1 MRTFLKYIVLVIV
14 ISIVSYSLQIL
25 WVKLV
30 EPIMESNGIMFQ
42 GILPEGQIISGIAV
56 ILINIVGAVVL
67 GVLFNGNIPIWL
79 CLFYN
84 ILYTV
89 FLLIYSPGR
98 LEFHLSDN
106 FFTSVPFMAFL
117 LDMIPFVIARICIQ
131 GQKG

>member
-1 MRTFLKYIVLVIV
+1 MRTFIKYIVSVII
-14 ISIVSYSLQIL
+14 ISIVSYFLQVL
-25 WVKLV
+25 WVKIV

-67 GVLFNGNIPIWL
+67 GVLFNGNIPILL

-98 LEFHLSDN
+98 LEFNLSDN

-117 LDMIPFVIARICIQ
+117 LDIIPFVIARICIQ

>member
-1 MRTFLKYIVLVIV
+1 MRIFIKYIISVII

-67 GVLFNGNIPIWL
+67 GVLFNGSIPIWL

-89 FLLIYSPGR
+89 FLLIYSPVGWNFIFPIISLPLFLLR
-98 LEFHLSDN
+98 LFYLILFHL
-106 FFTSVPFMAFL
+106 
-117 LDMIPFVIARICIQ
+117 
-131 GQKG
+131 

>member
-1 MRTFLKYIVLVIV
+1 MRRFITYIISVII
-14 ISIVSYSLQIL
+14 ISIVSYSLQVL
-25 WVKLV
+25 WVKIV

-79 CLFYN
+79 C

-117 LDMIPFVIARICIQ
+117 LDIIPFVITRICIQ
-131 GQKG
+131 RQKG

>member
-1 MRTFLKYIVLVIV
+1 
-14 ISIVSYSLQIL
+14 
-25 WVKLV
+25 
-30 EPIMESNGIMFQ
+30 MFQ

-84 ILYTV
+84 ILYTI

-106 FFTSVPFMAFL
+106 FFTSVPFTAFL
-117 LDMIPFVIARICIQ
+117 LDIIPFVIARICIQ
-131 GQKG
+131 RQKG

>member
-1 MRTFLKYIVLVIV
+1 MRTFIKYIVSVII
-14 ISIVSYSLQIL
+14 ISIVSYFLQVL
-25 WVKLV
+25 WVKIV

-89 FLLIYSPGR
+89 FLLIYTPDPPAWKI
-98 LEFHLSDN
+98 HLH
-106 FFTSVPFMAFL
+106 AFL
-117 LDMIPFVIARICIQ
+117 CEDQINGSNAYVLPL
-131 GQKG
+131 

>member
-1 MRTFLKYIVLVIV
+1 MRIFIKYIISVII

-67 GVLFNGNIPIWL
+67 GVLFNGSIPIWL

-106 FFTSVPFMAFL
+106 FFTSAPFTAFL
-117 LDMIPFVIARICIQ
+117 LDIIPFVIARICIQ
-131 GQKG
+131 RQKG